1 MQLEERGREGG
12 GVRACGLSL
21 KKRRRREGNAGDSHN
36 KRQNKRRGWLLRFKH
51 YKIKATHDGE

>member
-1 MQLEERGREGG
+1 M
-12 GVRACGLSL
+12 RACGLSL
-21 KKRRRREGNAGDSHN
+21 KKRRRREGNDGDSHN

>member
-21 KKRRRREGNAGDSHN
+21 KKRRRREGNDGDSHN
-36 KRQNKRRGWLLRFKH
+36 KKGKTREEGGFCVLNTTK
-51 YKIKATHDGE
+51 